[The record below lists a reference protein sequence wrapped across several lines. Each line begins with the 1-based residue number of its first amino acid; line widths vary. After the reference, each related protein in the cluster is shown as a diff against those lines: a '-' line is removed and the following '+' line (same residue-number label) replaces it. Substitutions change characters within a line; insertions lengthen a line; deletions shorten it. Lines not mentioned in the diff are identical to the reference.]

1 VVKISVMNKKT
12 ALKLFDG
19 EPKRLAAAIGIT
31 VQAVS
36 KWPDELP
43 SKISD
48 RVEAAYHRLNGAAL
62 PTATASEGVAQ

>member
-1 VVKISVMNKKT
+1 
-12 ALKLFDG
+12 
-19 EPKRLAAAIGIT
+19 LAAEAIGIT

-36 KWPDELP
+36 AWPDELP
-43 SKISD
+43 RTIAD